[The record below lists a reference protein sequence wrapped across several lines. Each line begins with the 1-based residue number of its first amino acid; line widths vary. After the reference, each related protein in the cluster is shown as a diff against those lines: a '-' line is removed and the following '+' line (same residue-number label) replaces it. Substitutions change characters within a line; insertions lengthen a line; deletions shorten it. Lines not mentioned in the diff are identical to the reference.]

1 MSPDL
6 KADTQKP
13 RSSDQVEFLLKLQNK
28 YLKPVVLEEEKSV
41 ELNEQPMVE
50 HHFEVRRPV
59 LQKQLPLELTVPEPV
74 KL

>member
-1 MSPDL
+1 M

-50 HHFEVRRPV
+50 HHYEIKRPV
-59 LQKQLPLELTVPEPV
+59 PKKQLPLELTVPEPV